1 MSSGSVATSGGE
13 EGPGWVLWTEAEPLR
28 LERDRAEMQQ
38 FASDVIY
45 QEPHQDPSAPFRH
58 GGWSGELPRWPFE
71 RPEPAGLVELVG
83 EHGLLFALEYSAAHP
98 MLPPTIY
105 PVRPEPEIEEQTQ
118 ATWHVAPGGS
128 LCLLQSEGA
137 WRPEASITELLL
149 KAAGWRIEYALM
161 KAGVIDRMTVNGIVS
176 DPASDHL
183 IAEAV
188 TRGPF
193 GSTRQA
199 EEGDGDVPQ

>member
-1 MSSGSVATSGGE
+1 MSDRP
-13 EGPGWVLWTEAEPLR
+13 GPTPDEAERPDHILWTEAEPAR
-28 LERDRAEMQQ
+28 LERDRVEMHE
-38 FASDVIY
+38 FAPDLTY
-45 QEPHQDPSAPFRH
+45 REPDPSGMFRH
-58 GGWSGELPRWPFE
+58 GGWTGELPRWPFD
-71 RPEPAGLVELVG
+71 RPVPPGLDELIG
-83 EHGLLFALEYSAAHP
+83 EHGLSFALEYSAAHP

-105 PVRPEPEIEEQTQ
+105 PVRPEPEVEEQTQ

-176 DPASDHL
+176 DHASDYL

-188 TRGPF
+188 RRNTD

-199 EEGDGDVPQ
+199 EEGDDDVPQ